1 MHHAHVNF
9 KEQEMEPITL
19 ERFLNEPDL
28 ERCLHAAARRAR
40 SRTMHRLVKRLVG
53 RLVPE
58 SLPGGWLARLG

>member
-19 ERFLNEPDL
+19 ERFLIEPDL

-40 SRTMHRLVKRLVG
+40 SRTMHRLLKQLVARLT
-53 RLVPE
+53 PE